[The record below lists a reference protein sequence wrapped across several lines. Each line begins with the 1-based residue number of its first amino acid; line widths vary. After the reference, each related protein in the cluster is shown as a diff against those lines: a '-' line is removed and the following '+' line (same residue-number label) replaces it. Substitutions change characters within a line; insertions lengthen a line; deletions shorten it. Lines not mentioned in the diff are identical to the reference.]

1 MGFGCL
7 GKVRGLA
14 VGSFA
19 MLIALGLHDL
29 ARYESNSLAYL
40 MNLLMGLNG
49 VHAIIIEFT
58 GEPSRRKK
66 VSERVRDLRRMTQ
79 PAGFLHSL
87 AVRLTYNL
95 LQYTFTNRFMK

>member
-19 MLIALGLHDL
+19 MLIALGLRDL
-29 ARYESNSLAYL
+29 TRYESNSLAYL

-58 GEPSRRKK
+58 GEPSQRKK
-66 VSERVRDLRRMTQ
+66 VEDHQGAQRVRDLR
-79 PAGFLHSL
+79 
-87 AVRLTYNL
+87 
-95 LQYTFTNRFMK
+95 